1 MVRLLA
7 ASRQE
12 ECPSGAR
19 GTVVVIRY
27 LLPLNPGLGHVDS
40 SRGAIAVVRFVRN
53 RPQRKCAVGKR
64 RARRGQV
71 PQVVAGKRHRCM
83 DRDRLWRLGT
93 VGLTLFSMA
102 RTTKSSSGEISV
114 RAESLSSS
122 LASSAVTFRAVSST
136 VLVRLMYR
144 IDQSSRSPADGRALC
159 ADRGRAAFGAGSQ
172 T

>member
-1 MVRLLA
+1 MYGAAARSLA
-7 ASRQE
+7 AGG

-93 VGLTLFSMA
+93 VEADVVLYGSHD
-102 RTTKSSSGEISV
+102 EVVV
-114 RAESLSSS
+114 R
-122 LASSAVTFRAVSST
+122 
-136 VLVRLMYR
+136 
-144 IDQSSRSPADGRALC
+144 
-159 ADRGRAAFGAGSQ
+159 
-172 T
+172 